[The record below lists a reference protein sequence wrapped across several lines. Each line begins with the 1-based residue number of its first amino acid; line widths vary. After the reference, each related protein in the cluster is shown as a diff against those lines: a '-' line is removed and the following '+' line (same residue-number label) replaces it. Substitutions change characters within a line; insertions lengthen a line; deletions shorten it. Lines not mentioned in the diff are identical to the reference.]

1 MTALLVALLVVGAGI
16 AAWLYIDKIMNFDEE
31 EKKEV
36 KETLPVENY
45 EVEKPTVDK
54 SKSSKR
60 SSKRKPQNKQK
71 SN

>member
-60 SSKRKPQNKQK
+60 SSKRKSQNKQK